1 MFSIKRSAQWF
12 LANQD
17 EITDRH
23 IAIYTDSLASL
34 KALDKPMTKSKL
46 VYETMQLLNEVAHNC
61 KQLSLRWVKA
71 HSGHV
76 NNDQADAQAVAAAKS
91 DGPIVE
97 DRPLVSIET
106 AKTYIKHGVDHMWEF
121 LYHRLTYPE
130 ECRQTKQWF
139 FHISKRRSMRI
150 LKCTRLQW
158 GKLVQLMTGHNFLAR
173 HNYVIDN
180 DLDPHCPLC
189 TLDYIQDSCHFFA
202 ECPIFLDIRLTL
214 FKHRVLEPPFDD
226 LPISDVLAFL
236 LQSGSEALAWVA

>member
-1 MFSIKRSAQWF
+1 
-12 LANQD
+12 
-17 EITDRH
+17 
-23 IAIYTDSLASL
+23 
-34 KALDKPMTKSKL
+34 
-46 VYETMQLLNEVAHNC
+46 
-61 KQLSLRWVKA
+61 
-71 HSGHV
+71 
-76 NNDQADAQAVAAAKS
+76 
-91 DGPIVE
+91 
-97 DRPLVSIET
+97 
-106 AKTYIKHGVDHMWEF
+106 MWEF

-139 FHISKRRSMRI
+139 SHISKRRSMRI

-173 HNYVIDN
+173 HNYVVDN

-226 LPISDVLAFL
+226 LPISDVLKFL
-236 LQSGSEALAWVA
+236 LQSGSEALAWVAQGVEQMHLDFFCGLFLGNDAEPQYSKDGDGTSTFGTEVTQDERRKLTLFLAQFAIYILLWYIWQGVKLGLNVRKLKNRKSKHCNLSLFFPFLYFYLYN